1 MKLTVTLQNK
11 IDKNVLI
18 KLRGFDKK
26 SLTEQGMKECAE
38 NNKIVFKYAK
48 SMKHPG
54 PAKNYKKQDLNSRS
68 SSNWGWL
75 YAYASRF
82 PDHENVQRL
91 KQWSQDKSKLNSYQW
106 DIVHHYLNIGNRPFG
121 SASWT
126 VVEANCHFTK

>member
-1 MKLTVTLQNK
+1 MKLFS
-11 IDKNVLI
+11 I
-18 KLRGFDKK
+18 KH
-26 SLTEQGMKECAE
+26 E
-38 NNKIVFKYAK
+38 IVFKYAK

-54 PAKNYKKQDLNSRS
+54 PAKNYKRQDLNSRS

-91 KQWSQDKSKLNSYQW
+91 KKWSQDKSNLNSYQW
-106 DIVHHYLNIGNRPFG
+106 DIVHHYLKIGKRPFG

-126 VVEANCHFTK
+126 VVEPNCHFTK